1 MYITIKTEATMP
13 RVKTDRVRKSLYI
26 SAEQWEK
33 LGIVARKEDLSAAD
47 IVRRAISEYL
57 RKEEKDV

>member
-33 LGIVARKEDLSAAD
+33 LGIAARKEDLSAAD

-57 RKEEKDV
+57 RKGEKDV

>member
-33 LGIVARKEDLSAAD
+33 LGIAARKEDLSAAD

>member
-1 MYITIKTEATMP
+1 MP